1 MVRSIPK
8 YSNYE
13 NQSPYAAELKDR
25 STVKSCLFTS
35 SGGKRRKCDLCQQ
48 KLVIPKDANYLMCP
62 MCGKRTYPEKQQEQD
77 KKILTDPNTKTTGLI
92 VSQSRKKRRGSSL
105 PDEQGLT
112 DEDYQDLA
120 ALGIYPTSLKD
131 YFV

>member
-1 MVRSIPK
+1 
-8 YSNYE
+8 
-13 NQSPYAAELKDR
+13 
-25 STVKSCLFTS
+25 
-35 SGGKRRKCDLCQQ
+35 
-48 KLVIPKDANYLMCP
+48 

-112 DEDYQDLA
+112 DEDYEDLA
-120 ALGIYPTSLKD
+120 VLGIYPTSLKD